1 MEREKKGR
9 KYEKPKVIYR
19 KKMETLAAVCDS
31 ARTATKVC
39 RKSAPACEKTR
50 A

>member
-1 MEREKKGR
+1 MEKRR

-19 KKMETLAAVCDS
+19 KRIETVAAVCDS
-31 ARTATKVC
+31 GRTPTKVC

>member
-1 MEREKKGR
+1 MEKRR
-9 KYEKPKVIYR
+9 KYQKPKVIYR
-19 KKMETLAAVCDS
+19 KKIETLAAVCDS
-31 ARTATKVC
+31 TRTPTKVC